1 MAKYTGS
8 NMAATFGGVGVDC
21 LTGIETSEQADIYT
35 ASCAGG
41 SYKVRA
47 VGLVDAMFTLTFLL
61 DTTTQAA
68 ELVAFAAGSTG
79 AFTCSTNGT
88 IGATYNVAAAYVES
102 LNTSVP
108 VEGFVTATMV
118 VGVDGAMTVA

>member
-1 MAKYTGS
+1 MAKYTGKDMVAS
-8 NMAATFGGVGVDC
+8 FGGVAISC
-21 LTGIETSEQADIYT
+21 LTGIETNESADIYT

-47 VGLVDAMFTLTFLL
+47 VGLVDAQFTLTFLL
-61 DTTTQAA
+61 DTTTHAA
-68 ELVAFAAGSTG
+68 ELAAFAAGSTG
-79 AFTCSTNGT
+79 AFSCSTNTTVGPQ
-88 IGATYNVAAAYVES
+88 YAAAASYVES

-118 VGVDGAMTVA
+118 VGVDGALTTS